1 MHVNHLLGIKGLVHL
16 NWLPKDV
23 RIKAVSFR
31 DEILIPISQKLQTNV
46 SGGHKTWT
54 LVHMDNAKV
63 HTAKV
68 VSSVMPDLRLKRTL
82 QPPYSPDSCPLD
94 LFLFDWLKG
103 KL

>member
-1 MHVNHLLGIKGLVHL
+1 MHVDRLLGIKGLVHV

-23 RIKAVSFR
+23 RINAVSFR

-46 SGGHKTWT
+46 SGGHKPWT
-54 LVHMDNAKV
+54 LVHMNKAKV

-68 VSSVMPDLRLKRTL
+68 VSSVMPDLRLKRTPQL
-82 QPPYSPDSCPLD
+82 PYSPDSCPSD
-94 LFLFDWLKG
+94 LFLFDWFKG